1 MKWITHDD
9 LRRMHGTEGLIIQGC
24 GGDLQEWV
32 DGINRIL
39 TSERLLLD
47 GTSFTESMA
56 FKHDG
61 VTCILFPF
69 TDSVKVDIG
78 RLAMWRLYSY
88 GTFAGTWLSD
98 FVDNELGGFLPNPPK
113 ANRPVCRI
121 SNDEDS
127 VFRLMEAA
135 AHVLND
141 SGMPDEALEMCHRII
156 DSDGYDNA
164 VKIADEYV
172 AISLSVE
179 QPEGNYE
186 EGPVLS

>member
-47 GTSFTESMA
+47 GTSFT
-56 FKHDG
+56 
-61 VTCILFPF
+61 
-69 TDSVKVDIG
+69 DSVKVDIG

-113 ANRPVCRI
+113 TDRPVCHI

-127 VFRLMEAA
+127 VFRLMESA

-141 SGMPDEALEMCHRII
+141 SGMTDEALEMCHRII

-172 AISLSVE
+172 AISLSEE
-179 QPEGNYE
+179 QPEENYE